1 MKLLFLAAWA
11 AILLEGRDGV
21 PQNLHRAFALA
32 SYGVRHGCLH
42 CVGVLARCFLGGFGC
57 KESITVAEYL
67 AQKSA
72 AAGSRYGYFVLGY
85 LAYDRGHHDL
95 AQKHWQKAADLG
107 LAVAQVNLAKLFI
120 DQSRLMERSMANE
133 RSNPSERAFLQLI
146 VLKKKALNL
155 FVEAC
160 QKGHPSAWGEIGRM
174 CNEFGDFAPGCSM
187 WSFLTQR
194 N

>member
-1 MKLLFLAAWA
+1 MYLLFLAAWA
-11 AILLEGRDGV
+11 TILLEGRYGV
-21 PQNLHRAFALA
+21 PKNPHRAFALA
-32 SYGVRHGCLH
+32 NLGVRHGCLH
-42 CVGVLARCFLGGFGC
+42 CTGVLARCFLGGFGC
-57 KESITVAEYL
+57 EESLVVAKYL
-67 AQKSA
+67 AKKSA
-72 AAGSRYGYFVLGY
+72 GNSYSDFVLGY
-85 LAYDRGHHDL
+85 LAYDGGHHDL
-95 AQKHWQKAADLG
+95 AQKHWQNAADHG

-174 CNEFGDFAPGCSM
+174 CNEFGDFAPGCSTL
-187 WSFLTQR
+187 SFLTQR